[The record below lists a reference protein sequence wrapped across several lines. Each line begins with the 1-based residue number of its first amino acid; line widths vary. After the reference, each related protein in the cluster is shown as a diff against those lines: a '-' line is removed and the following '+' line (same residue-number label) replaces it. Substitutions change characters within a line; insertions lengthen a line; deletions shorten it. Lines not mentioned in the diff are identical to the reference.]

1 MSEKA
6 KNLVLKDRLLDK
18 ENELLCISQENDDL
32 KCREVSALSRVQA
45 LTLQLAAAERK
56 KSLDFSFGEVNE
68 EYDILPKAADIPDDG
83 AANLATE
90 EPLTPTP
97 PPAPQ
102 QEDEAN
108 AWDNCHMDKE
118 SSHTQAEVTNE
129 GSYAV
134 VKGNVTA
141 SGSSPNKLLLDSK
154 KKKPLLRKFGNLLKK
169 KVNPK

>member
-1 MSEKA
+1 MA
-6 KNLVLKDRLLDK
+6 
-18 ENELLCISQENDDL
+18 
-32 KCREVSALSRVQA
+32 ALSRVQA

-56 KSLDFSFGEVNE
+56 KSLDFSVGEVNE
-68 EYDILPKAADIPDDG
+68 KYDILPKATDILDDG
-83 AANLATE
+83 AANLAME
-90 EPLTPTP
+90 ESVAPTP

-108 AWDNCHMDKE
+108 AWDNCHVDKE
-118 SSHTQAEVTNE
+118 SSHPQDEVTNE
-129 GSYAV
+129 RSDAV

-169 KVNPK
+169 KGNPK